1 MPAIKLPQFLKRF
14 RLTILPVATDD
25 VIPGAVLSPRR
36 GYIYQGHLSELLT
49 GQAEKF
55 WKTELN
61 PANIV
66 YGTVERELSL
76 SGKASLDQMGVKV
89 EGGLGRAKSVKYS
102 ISAVHAQTFLNG
114 TGHASMFSLTPRLH
128 QLKKRNRRTWKMVN
142 NKWVVLETYYADP
155 EVWLTYGSHRRWKN
169 KLAHRLNWKVKRG
182 IAREIPD
189 VIARGGYFRQFEFVS
204 SHLRSFKRFLWDGIR
219 NEDLRD
225 DDGEYW
231 KAAPDHAFMFPL
243 LEMAG
248 ADRIRYIHEMLY
260 VYNNSNPLSE
270 HRSIPADQL
279 LAACKMR
286 AKTPY
291 KRLEERPQAD

>member
-1 MPAIKLPQFLKRF
+1 MIEALPQGAEQTTPSTEASVIAGGDERILVERSPTR
-14 RLTILPVATDD
+14 RLSLHNTLVGIKTIALDPED
-25 VIPGAVLSPRR
+25 VIVTLDADDWLAHPGVLD
-36 GYIYQGHLSELLT
+36 
-49 GQAEKF
+49 A
-55 WKTELN
+55 
-61 PANIV
+61 
-66 YGTVERELSL
+66 
-76 SGKASLDQMGVKV
+76 
-89 EGGLGRAKSVKYS
+89 
-102 ISAVHAQTFLNG
+102 
-114 TGHASMFSLTPRLH
+114 
-128 QLKKRNRRTWKMVN
+128 
-142 NKWVVLETYYADP
+142 LEPYYADP
-155 EVWLTYGSHRRWKN
+155 EVWLTYGSHRRWKD
-169 KLAHRLNWKVKRG
+169 KLAHRMNWKVKRG

-219 NEDLRD
+219 DEDLRD

-270 HRSIPADQL
+270 HRSIPVDQL

-286 AKTPY
+286 AKVPY
-291 KRLEERPQAD
+291 KMLEGRPESD